1 MTRINL
7 PLSCPAPRTSA
18 AVLARAAAVAAE
30 PLERRVL
37 MSVTNDPRA
46 SSQWSLIATDVADAW
61 NVTRGSATVIAAEI
75 DTGIDYTHPDLYDNI
90 WINQA
95 EIPAAVRARLRDVD
109 HDGRYSFYDLN
120 DAGNYGVVT
129 DGNHNGYIDA
139 GDLLRPV
146 ADGGWE
152 DGVNGK
158 NNPNDVYTDD
168 IVGWDFAQ
176 NDNDPLDSGYANIGH
191 GTHVAGIM
199 GAMGNN
205 GVGVTGVS
213 QKLSIAA
220 IRIFNDNGKSG
231 TYEQLAQAVR
241 YGADIGAKI
250 SSNSWGGSG
259 GADGD
264 VLYQAIAYAGTKGQ
278 TFIAAAGNSGGNLD
292 AWAKFYPAEYDL
304 DNIVVVGAT
313 SLSGSTPYW
322 TNYGSTKVDVF
333 APGNA
338 IMSTLPN
345 NRYGQLSGTSMAT
358 PFVSGT
364 AALMI
369 AANPSL
375 TPAQIKARLI
385 AGSDESA
392 SLNNRSVSDGQI
404 NVANAVMNRS
414 GYDLGTLLPANS
426 YLSLEAKKKAKLGL
440 SSVEESSP
448 DAAATSV
455 GFVSPFSKSPTIE
468 HDAKN
473 LLA

>member
-1 MTRINL
+1 MTPNHL
-7 PLSCPAPRTSA
+7 PQSFQPSRPSLLLS
-18 AVLARAAAVAAE
+18 RAAAVAAE
-30 PLERRVL
+30 SLERRVM
-37 MSVTNDPRA
+37 MSATTNDPRS
-46 SSQWSLIATDVADAW
+46 SSQWSLLVTGVDDAW
-61 NVTRGSATVIAAEI
+61 DVTRGSATVIAAEI
-75 DTGIDYTHPDLYDNI
+75 DTGIDYTHPDLYKNI

-95 EIPAAVRARLRDVD
+95 EIPADVHSRIHDTD
-109 HDGRYSFYDLN
+109 HDGRVSFWDLN
-120 DAGNYGVVT
+120 DSANAGVVA
-129 DGNHNGYIDA
+129 DNNRNGYIDA

-146 ADGGWE
+146 AQGGWE
-152 DGVNGK
+152 DGINGK
-158 NNPNDVYTDD
+158 NNANDVYTDD

-176 NDNDPLDSGYANIGH
+176 NDNDPFDGGYANVGH

-199 GAMGNN
+199 GAIGNN
-205 GVGVTGVS
+205 GVGGSGVS

-220 IRIFNDNGKSG
+220 IRIFNDQGKAA

-259 GADGD
+259 GANGD

-292 AWAKFYPAEYDL
+292 AWAKFYPARYDL

-313 SLSGSTPYW
+313 SVSGNTPYW
-322 TNYGSTKVDVF
+322 TNYGATKVDVF

-345 NRYGQLSGTSMAT
+345 NHYGQLSGTSMAT

-385 AGSDESA
+385 AGSDESMP
-392 SLNNRSVSDGQI
+392 LNNRSVSDGQV
-404 NVANAVMNRS
+404 NVANAVMNRA
-414 GYDLGTLLPANS
+414 GYDLGTILPANS
-426 YLSLEAKKKAKLGL
+426 NSSLEAKKKAKLGL
-440 SSVEESSP
+440 TSVEEN
-448 DAAATSV
+448 AASTSV
-455 GFVSPFSKSPTIE
+455 S
-468 HDAKN
+468 
-473 LLA
+473 